1 MSNPIRVVVPID
13 CHDLSALQTALAYAQ
28 EIGAKAQPPATEYI
42 LLTHTK
48 AQLKQTSLG
57 NHIGSAN
64 AKALLANQSI
74 GVAGGGHLRHATLQ
88 TLRSSTRQAVIIAYF
103 ADDNMM
109 EKIDGLVGVIGV
121 VVVPEFSGYVENW
134 SARWT
139 PIVHGQQP
147 TPPVKLLSD
156 TVVEKALQGLSSRI
170 NLSNAV
176 LNTRDK
182 EHANETLRILR
193 AKGHT
198 LEADKIKSWAI
209 QNSWQPKAADEL
221 AKLAAKIQALSSK
234 PSIKA
239 FHDPDG
245 RYQRWNE

>member
-13 CHDLSALQTALAYAQ
+13 CHDPSAWQTALAYAQ
-28 EIGAKAQPPATEYI
+28 EIGANTRPPAREYI

-48 AQLKQTSLG
+48 SQLKQTSLG
-57 NHIGSAN
+57 NHVGLATTN
-64 AKALLANQSI
+64 ALLANQSI
-74 GVAGGGHLRHATLQ
+74 SVAGGGHLRHATLQ
-88 TLRSSTRQAVIIAYF
+88 TLRSSTQQAVVIAYF

-109 EKIDGLVGVIGV
+109 EKIDGLAGAIGV

-147 TPPVKLLSD
+147 TSPVKLLSD
-156 TVVEKALQGLSSRI
+156 TVVEKALQGLSSRV

-176 LNTRDK
+176 INTRDK
-182 EHANETLRILR
+182 QHANETLRILR

-209 QNSWQPKAADEL
+209 QNSWQLKAADEL

-245 RYQRWNE
+245 RCQRWNE